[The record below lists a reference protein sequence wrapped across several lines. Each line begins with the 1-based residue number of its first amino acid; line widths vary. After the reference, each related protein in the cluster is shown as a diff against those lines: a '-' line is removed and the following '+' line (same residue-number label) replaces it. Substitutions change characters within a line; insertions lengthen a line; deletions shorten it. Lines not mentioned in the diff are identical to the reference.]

1 MEVISISSWQKKIY
15 LKHSR
20 VAVHKLFTLKMPAWR
35 QNAEFVFL
43 FFGHYVKRVSV
54 FGVILVHIFPA
65 FSSTGTEYGEIWWTR
80 ITPNTVSFY
89 AVSKVWELSEN
100 QNLLAVFRI
109 QLLGLDC
116 MCIPIEKAATF
127 SIFIVLN
134 RPIIKTLENVWQTS
148 FLLSIPAILTD
159 ISTLASLVLL
169 GFLC

>member
-1 MEVISISSWQKKIY
+1 M
-15 LKHSR
+15 
-20 VAVHKLFTLKMPAWR
+20 HKLFTLKMPAWR

-54 FGVILVHIFPA
+54 FGVILVHIFSS

-127 SIFIVLN
+127 SILIVLN